1 MNRPSEPTGDPVL
14 EQLASLGVDH
24 EVMAGDPALADTAAF
39 CEAYGIALEDSANA
53 ILVAGKARPDERQPF
68 ALCLVLATHRLDV
81 NGMVRQRLGS
91 RKASFASAEETA
103 ELTGMQIGGVTPFG
117 LPTSVPI
124 WVDGAV
130 LARDRVVVGG
140 GSRDRKILLPPGGL
154 LRLPGS
160 AAGAALAR
168 PAPPPARWSTRA
180 SRAHPAGA
188 SSTRRRTVS
197 CRPRAASRSTASVS
211 TKLNGSSR
219 VPSVSGSAIRPSSA
233 GPQANSARTNFI
245 AASSNW
251 ARASKALR
259 TWVASWSVST
269 HRVWTEHTRDAWILR
284 G

>member
-24 EVMAGDPALADTAAF
+24 EVMACDPALADTAAF
-39 CEAYGIALEDSANA
+39 CEAYEIALEDSANA
-53 ILVAGKARPDERQPF
+53 ILVAGKARPDETQPF

-81 NGMVRQRLGS
+81 NGMVRHRLGS

-130 LARDRVVVGG
+130 LTRDRVVVGG

-160 AAGAALAR
+160 EAVEDLAR
-168 PAPPPARWSTRA
+168 SAPPPE
-180 SRAHPAGA
+180 G
-188 SSTRRRTVS
+188 
-197 CRPRAASRSTASVS
+197 
-211 TKLNGSSR
+211 
-219 VPSVSGSAIRPSSA
+219 
-233 GPQANSARTNFI
+233 
-245 AASSNW
+245 
-251 ARASKALR
+251 
-259 TWVASWSVST
+259 
-269 HRVWTEHTRDAWILR
+269 
-284 G
+284 